1 MTQEDEEADAD
12 DDRDHQPARER
23 RPDPGEML
31 LIRGAMAGEPLAH
44 VLVGLTEPADRQ
56 DEVDHREAE
65 EHHRRDQERITG
77 EKRDDEDADGILGA
91 EASREPLG
99 RPARARLEKVEPGAG
114 AC

>member
-1 MTQEDEEADAD
+1 
-12 DDRDHQPARER
+12 
-23 RPDPGEML
+23 ML

-65 EHHRRDQERITG
+65 EHHRRDQEGITG

-91 EASREPLG
+91 EVSSEPLG
-99 RPARARLEKVEPGAG
+99 RPARARLEKVEPGSW
-114 AC
+114 CV